1 MISLTFVSLL
11 TETSDAGA
19 TARGRAAAQDARPQ
33 PGDAAA
39 DGGAVCRER
48 AFDKRDCHSQR
59 NN

>member
-1 MISLTFVSLL
+1 MFLSLL

-39 DGGAVCRER
+39 DGGVVC
-48 AFDKRDCHSQR
+48 
-59 NN
+59 